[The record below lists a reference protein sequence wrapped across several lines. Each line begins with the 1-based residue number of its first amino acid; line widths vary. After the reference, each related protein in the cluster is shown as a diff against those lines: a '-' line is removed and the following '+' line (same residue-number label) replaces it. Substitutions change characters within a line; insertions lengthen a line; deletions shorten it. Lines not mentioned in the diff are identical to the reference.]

1 MRTRFMRIM
10 VFFDLPVTSEK
21 NRKDYATFRKSLI
34 KNGFVMMQNSVYSKV
49 ALNPSVDKSVK
60 DKIHK
65 IKPPEGL
72 IQVLVIT
79 EKQFASIEYI
89 LGEHSSNVVED
100 TERLVVL

>member
-1 MRTRFMRIM
+1 MRII

-21 NRKDYATFRKSLI
+21 NRKDYAKFRKELI

-49 ALNPSVDKSVK
+49 ALNPSAVRSVK
-60 DKIHK
+60 LKIEK

-72 IQVLVIT
+72 IQVLTIT
-79 EKQFASIEYI
+79 EKQFAAMEYI
-89 LGEHSSNVVED
+89 LGEHSSGVVEN